1 LANLDT
7 LAQGLIKGGK
17 CPTVD
22 SITKQCQALLSRPY
36 MKRIIR
42 YTVQKDHHD
51 IPQLAYDI
59 DHAVMNQLSDTYLGK
74 NIIITDQAQWN
85 DDQIILAY
93 RSQFHIE
100 NVLKSMKD
108 RDIGSW
114 WPLYHWTDQKI
125 NVHSFYCTLAVLLK
139 ALAHRR
145 VQEAGINISM
155 KRLCA
160 ELDDIKEVVVLYPRK
175 RGAKTAPQHTVLSK
189 TSELQQSLLSILHV
203 KPEEM
208 GLLG

>member
-1 LANLDT
+1 M
-7 LAQGLIKGGK
+7 K
-17 CPTVD
+17 
-22 SITKQCQALLSRPY
+22 SII
-36 MKRIIR
+36 M
-42 YTVQKDHHD
+42 YTVHKGSHD
-51 IPQLAYDI
+51 IPQLDYDI
-59 DHAVMNQLSDTYLGK
+59 NHEIINQLCDTYLGK
-74 NIIITDQAQWN
+74 NIIITDRSQWD

-100 NVLKSMKD
+100 NVFKNMKD

-125 NVHSFYCTLAVLLK
+125 HVHSFYCTVAVLLR

-145 VQEAGINISM
+145 VKEAGINISM
-155 KRLCA
+155 KRLLA
-160 ELDDIKEVVVLYPRK
+160 ELDDIKEVVILYPRK
-175 RGAKTAPQHTVLSK
+175 RGAKTTPQHTVLSK

-208 GLLG
+208 VPLG

>member
-1 LANLDT
+1 
-7 LAQGLIKGGK
+7 
-17 CPTVD
+17 
-22 SITKQCQALLSRPY
+22 
-36 MKRIIR
+36 MKSIIR
-42 YTVQKDHHD
+42 YTVQKDSHD
-51 IPQLAYDI
+51 IPRLAYDI
-59 DHAVMNQLSDTYLGK
+59 DHDVMNQLSDTYLGK
-74 NIIITDQAQWN
+74 NIIITDRAQWN

-100 NVLKSMKD
+100 NVFKSMKD

-125 NVHSFYCTLAVLLK
+125 NVHSFYCTIAVLLK

-145 VQEAGINISM
+145 VQEAGIDISM
-155 KRLCA
+155 KRLFA
-160 ELDDIKEVVVLYPRK
+160 ELDDIKEVVVLYPGK

-208 GLLG
+208 VPLG

>member
-1 LANLDT
+1 
-7 LAQGLIKGGK
+7 
-17 CPTVD
+17 
-22 SITKQCQALLSRPY
+22 
-36 MKRIIR
+36 M
-42 YTVQKDHHD
+42 
-51 IPQLAYDI
+51 
-59 DHAVMNQLSDTYLGK
+59 
-74 NIIITDQAQWN
+74 
-85 DDQIILAY
+85 
-93 RSQFHIE
+93 
-100 NVLKSMKD
+100 
-108 RDIGSW
+108 
-114 WPLYHWTDQKI
+114 
-125 NVHSFYCTLAVLLK
+125 LLK